1 MERIAE
7 GGDIS
12 SLTRLNLSK
21 AYSVIGDKESA
32 IQWLEDSVS
41 KGWTHYKLIEIDPRF
56 DIIREDPRYQA
67 QIESMKLIISR
78 ERIESGY
85 KS

>member
-1 MERIAE
+1 MKKK
-7 GGDIS
+7 
-12 SLTRLNLSK
+12 LTYR
-21 AYSVIGDKESA
+21 D
-32 IQWLEDSVS
+32 
-41 KGWTHYKLIEIDPRF
+41 KLIELAPRF